1 MDRKKMILVGGSI
14 LLLLVTMAILLNNY
28 LLEWI
33 RINGFYFLF
42 FIILIGVVL
51 KMFLSFL
58 PPAREIVFTPH
69 LFYFIFLGF
78 FFHAGFLPDIPAVTG
93 KLFRYPLQ
101 DIFTHQFLYQVLFFS
116 GLIYLQIGFGRLFKE
131 ENLPASR
138 SMSLYFISLNIFMLV
153 SIALLVMFLRNIYY

>member
-1 MDRKKMILVGGSI
+1 MTGGGI
-14 LLLLVTMAILLNNY
+14 LLLLMTMGVFLNNY
-28 LLEWI
+28 LLEWV
-33 RINGFYFLF
+33 RINGFYFFF

-78 FFHAGFLPDIPAVTG
+78 FFHAGFLPDIPAVTA

-116 GLIYLQIGFGRLFKE
+116 GLIYLQIGFGKLFKE
-131 ENLPASR
+131 EDIPASR
-138 SMSLYFISLNIFMLV
+138 SMSLYFIYLNIFMLV
-153 SIALLVMFLRNIYY
+153 SISLLVMFLKNIYY